1 VYLFVLGGH
10 TDLIPALQSDYAKV
24 ETGNPPVCTHRL
36 HYEASDPVLET
47 SNRMGLKN
55 LPQNKGNIIFIPAY
69 LNGHDGLINMTY
81 YEALS
86 GCDLGVFPSY
96 YEPWGYTPQE
106 SAAHAVPTISTDQ
119 AGFGLWVQSSFKEHD
134 GIMILKR
141 KGRDVQDI
149 IDDLFDVLKGFQSWT
164 DLDMQ
169 QRRESAWNIAM
180 KANWVEFYKFYAAAY
195 ERAAAIAREYA
206 EKLALIDY
214 RTALRHTFAG
224 TVSTQPHFRR
234 FTAVAKLP
242 EEISRLRELAYNLWW
257 AWNPLVRELF
267 ASLDPQLWSE
277 MGNNPVLGGITRLG
291 GSLYTDR
298 KKPVSLLGEIERF
311 SATIRDGFKVVLFP
325 EGTSTNGET
334 IKEFRAS
341 LFQVAIGAQCQ
352 VLPVCIS
359 YQSVDGQP
367 FGDANRDTVCWYG
380 DMDFVPHF
388 IGLLRHRIT
397 ARISILDPIPYDPNI
412 SRAELSQK
420 TRGLLLKTYHR
431 DR

>member
-1 VYLFVLGGH
+1 MSL
-10 TDLIPALQSDYAKV
+10 
-24 ETGNPPVCTHRL
+24 
-36 HYEASDPVLET
+36 
-47 SNRMGLKN
+47 
-55 LPQNKGNIIFIPAY
+55 
-69 LNGHDGLINMTY
+69 
-81 YEALS
+81 
-86 GCDLGVFPSY
+86 
-96 YEPWGYTPQE
+96 
-106 SAAHAVPTISTDQ
+106 
-119 AGFGLWVQSSFKEHD
+119 
-134 GIMILKR
+134 
-141 KGRDVQDI
+141 
-149 IDDLFDVLKGFQSWT
+149 
-164 DLDMQ
+164 
-169 QRRESAWNIAM
+169 
-180 KANWVEFYKFYAAAY
+180 
-195 ERAAAIAREYA
+195 
-206 EKLALIDY
+206 
-214 RTALRHTFAG
+214 
-224 TVSTQPHFRR
+224 
-234 FTAVAKLP
+234 AKLP
-242 EEISRLRELAYNLWW
+242 HLIINVAVLTAYYAWGSVLWTITRDPIKRRHRNIRFTSTMCRVFLKTLFLDITVEGAHKLKELKKQSYLMVANHSSYTDIILLSALENL
-257 AWNPLVRELF
+257 VF
-267 ASLDPQLWSE
+267 ITSVE